1 MDKAELTIWIIA
13 GVLMGVWLIGFLQ
26 EAGIWIHALL
36 IAAVMLGV
44 FAILQKRSEAKAV
57 K

>member
-13 GVLMGVWLIGFLQ
+13 GVLMGAWFIGFLQ

-36 IAAVMLGV
+36 ITAVMLGV
-44 FAILQKRSEAKAV
+44 FAILQKRSEAKAF